1 MFRPDEEQNTV
12 QKIGAKIKV
21 IMMKEKD
28 IDNISTQYVRC
39 LLMNWPL
46 SLVIWEL
53 YPHLKISAVFNTKYF
68 IETLTDSH
76 C

>member
-39 LLMNWPL
+39 LLMN
-46 SLVIWEL
+46 
-53 YPHLKISAVFNTKYF
+53 
-68 IETLTDSH
+68 
-76 C
+76 